1 MSQVDPE
8 ERRRQ
13 IRYLLLAILCV
24 LIGVFLAQVLS
35 RNPALVEAL
44 SRFFGTDL
52 SAPGQL
58 AIALGAVLT
67 ALLLLLGY
75 FFLPDKRRR
84 K

>member
-1 MSQVDPE
+1 MSPADPD

-35 RNPALVEAL
+35 RSPAFVHAL
-44 SRFFGTDL
+44 STFFGADL
-52 SAPGQL
+52 SAPGQALL
-58 AIALGAVLT
+58 ALAAILT
-67 ALLLLLGY
+67 ALLLLIGY
-75 FFLPDKRRR
+75 LFLPDKGRR

>member
-35 RNPALVEAL
+35 RNPASVRAL
-44 SRFFGTDL
+44 SRFFGADL
-52 SAPGQL
+52 SDPGQL
-58 AIALGAVLT
+58 LFALGAIFT

-75 FFLPDKRRR
+75 FFLPDQRRR